1 MRSSCR
7 RAAQGPPVALLR
19 VWQPSI
25 HCCAAVQTQY
35 LVVWRLVINQQ
46 RWLRL
51 ELDVGDMPGLCG
63 DLLRTRHQC
72 RAHPSCAHPLLT
84 PQREGLRARA
94 VQRAPQPHSWSRL
107 ATAVARPAHGAGP
120 HRRPCSRACSQP
132 HRTLARPAS
141 ARTRR
146 STQRT
151 LGGFLPSLPSILSL
165 SFCAK
170 SVLII
175 SICAHAPALR
185 RQQAP
190 AVRGSRSQLPGPSC
204 PFGFVI
210 LVQILIS

>member
-1 MRSSCR
+1 M
-7 RAAQGPPVALLR
+7 AA
-19 VWQPSI
+19 
-25 HCCAAVQTQY
+25 
-35 LVVWRLVINQQ
+35 
-46 RWLRL
+46 
-51 ELDVGDMPGLCG
+51 
-63 DLLRTRHQC
+63 
-72 RAHPSCAHPLLT
+72 
-84 PQREGLRARA
+84 
-94 VQRAPQPHSWSRL
+94 QPHSWSRL
-107 ATAVARPAHGAGP
+107 STAVAKTAHGAGP
-120 HRRPCSRACSQP
+120 HRRSCSCARSRP
-132 HRTLARPAS
+132 HRTLTRPAS
-141 ARTRR
+141 ERTPR

-210 LVQILIS
+210 LWYKFRKTNLILGVFLIRPVPQSRAASRKGDIRES